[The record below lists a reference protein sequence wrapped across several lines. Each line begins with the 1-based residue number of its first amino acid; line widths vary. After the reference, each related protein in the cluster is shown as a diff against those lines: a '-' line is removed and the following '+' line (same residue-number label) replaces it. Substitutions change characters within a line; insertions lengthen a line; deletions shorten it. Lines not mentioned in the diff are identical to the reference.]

1 MIFPAIDLHNGQS
14 VRLFK
19 GNYKQVTLINKNPI
33 EQVKKIASY
42 EVKQLHIVD
51 LDGAK
56 IGKPQNY
63 SIIQNI
69 RKIFTGFIEAGGG
82 IRDFKTAQ
90 DYLELGIDRI
100 IVGSA
105 AVEEPS
111 FVKLLLKE
119 YGSDRIVI
127 SVDGIDGKVAVNG
140 WLEQSNVEMEN
151 LIQVMSDSGARHF
164 IVTDVSRDGTMTG
177 PNLDLLF
184 KLKQDMPQ
192 INFIANGGIRDLRDL
207 HHMKAFGITD
217 VIIGKGLYEGT
228 ITLEQIANVGKNIRQ
243 DF

>member
-19 GNYKQVTLINKNPI
+19 GNYKQVTLINKDPL

-42 EVKQLHIVD
+42 EVNQLHIVD

-56 IGKPQNY
+56 LGKPQNY
-63 SIIQNI
+63 QIIKEIRQN
-69 RKIFTGFIEAGGG
+69 FSGFIEAGGG
-82 IRDFKTAQ
+82 IRNYQTAQ
-90 DYLELGIDRI
+90 NYLELGIDRI
-100 IVGSA
+100 IIGSA
-105 AVEEPS
+105 AIEEPA
-111 FVKLLLKE
+111 FVKSLLRE

-127 SVDGIDGKVAVNG
+127 SVDGVNGKVAVNG
-140 WLEQSNVEMEN
+140 WLEQLNVEMES
-151 LIQVMSDSGARHF
+151 LIKVMAESGAKHF

-207 HHMKAFGITD
+207 HHLKAFGLTD

-228 ITLEQIANVGKNIRQ
+228 ITLEQIAKVGKNIRQ